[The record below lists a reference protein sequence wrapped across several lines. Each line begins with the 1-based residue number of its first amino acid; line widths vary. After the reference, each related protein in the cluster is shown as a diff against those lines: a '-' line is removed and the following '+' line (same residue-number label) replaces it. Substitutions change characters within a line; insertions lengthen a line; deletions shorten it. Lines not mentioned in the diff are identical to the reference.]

1 MVAKKKITKKSKEEK
16 ETKTKETGGFFKKM
30 VIAVLFV
37 ALAIGGS
44 FLLWQN
50 YQLRARAGDIEENS
64 QQQEL
69 NEEEIQALLNKVS
82 EHIVLPA
89 DEEPTIATIVDA
101 EKLSQEQAF
110 YSGVIDGDK
119 VLIYM
124 NAQKAIIYREADDK
138 LINVGPIYTNQ
149 NEGGEGESVEQ
160 ENDTAEKTEDSVEVS
175 EEIIEQSEEP
185 LTIEIRNGSR
195 TAGVAGNMQTELS
208 VYDEFDVIDIGD
220 ANVKNY
226 EDSYIIDLTEGNKE
240 AQLQAL
246 VDELAVDPIK
256 EMPAGE
262 DVSEAEVLIIIG
274 E

>member
-1 MVAKKKITKKSKEEK
+1 MVAKKKITKKPKEEK
-16 ETKTKETGGFFKKM
+16 ETKTKETGGFLKKM
-30 VIAVLFV
+30 IMAVLFV

-50 YQLRARAGDIEENS
+50 YQLRARASDVEANS
-64 QQQEL
+64 EQQEL
-69 NEEEIQALLNKVS
+69 NEEEVQVLLNKVA

-89 DEEPTIATIVDA
+89 EEEPTIATIVDA

-110 YSGVIDGDK
+110 YSDVIDGDK

-124 NAQKAIIYREADDK
+124 NAQKAIIYRESEDK
-138 LINVGPIYTNQ
+138 LVNVGPIYTNQ
-149 NEGGEGESVEQ
+149 QANKEQ
-160 ENDTAEKTEDSVEVS
+160 ENIDNNQ
-175 EEIIEQSEEP
+175 EEILDEDANEENEEVIEQSEES

-220 ANVKNY
+220 AKVKSY
-226 EDSYIIDLTEGNKE
+226 EELYLIDLTEGNKE

-246 VDELAVDPIK
+246 ADELAVEPIK
-256 EMPAGE
+256 EIPAGE
-262 DVSEAEVLIIIG
+262 SESEAEVLIIIG